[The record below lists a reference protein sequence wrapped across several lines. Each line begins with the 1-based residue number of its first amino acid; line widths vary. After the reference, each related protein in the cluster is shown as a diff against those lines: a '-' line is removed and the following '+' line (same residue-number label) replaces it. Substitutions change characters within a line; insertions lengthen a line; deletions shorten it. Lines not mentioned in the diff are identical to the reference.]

1 MKENYR
7 SIRNR
12 IKSMQSTLHTTS
24 AMKAAAGAKLKKI
37 QGQALRSKG
46 FMDLVRVFMEDLLK
60 VQKSEMNI
68 SEKMQDIITSHADI
82 KKIGI
87 LVLGSDRGLAG
98 NYNNLIESKINEV
111 YSDKK
116 ESGTEVFFL
125 PVGKRVEKVLKK
137 KGHLTLEIHD
147 VADFPTEADSE
158 RINTQLLDYYL
169 SGELDEIYIL
179 SFRFYSASKQEVEC
193 EKYLPFSFDFES
205 KNVAKVTRAD
215 RVDRDPDFGIT
226 EFDPQAEDILEK
238 LFELYLSTFIRQILL
253 ESKASE
259 HLFRMNAMSKAAENV
274 EELLEDLRIKFNQSR
289 QARITSEMIDII
301 NASRDE

>member
-37 QGQALRSKG
+37 QGQALRSKD
-46 FMDLVRVFMEDLLK
+46 FMDLLRVFMEDLLK

-68 SEKMQDIITSHADI
+68 SQKTQDIISSHASV
-82 KKIGI
+82 KKIGVV
-87 LVLGSDRGLAG
+87 VLGSDRGLAG
-98 NYNNLIESKINEV
+98 NFNNLIENGIDDFYLEKKEPENEV
-111 YSDKK
+111 L
-116 ESGTEVFFL
+116 FL
-125 PVGKRVEKVLKK
+125 PIGKRVEKALRK
-137 KGHLTLEIHD
+137 KGHPTLEIHNI
-147 VADFPTEADSE
+147 ADFPTEIDSE
-158 RINTQLLDYYL
+158 KINKQLLNYYL
-169 SGELDEIYIL
+169 TEELDEIYIL
-179 SFRFYSASKQEVEC
+179 SFRFYSGSRQIVEC
-193 EKYLPFSFDFES
+193 EKYLPFTFDFEAS
-205 KNVAKVTRAD
+205 STAKTN
-215 RVDRDPDFGIT
+215 RDPDFGIT
-226 EFDPQAEDILEK
+226 EFDPQAESILEK

-274 EELLEDLRIKFNQSR
+274 EELLEKLRIRFNQSR

-301 NASRDE
+301 NASRNE